1 MKILIATGGTGGH
14 IYPAV
19 AFGREAK
26 KNHQVIFI
34 GGRGGMEE
42 KIAVAEGFQF
52 LPIPVGK
59 ILRRITLKNVSN
71 MFNFTKGIFA
81 ATAAIRK
88 EKPAVIIG
96 FGGYVCAPVVI
107 AGWFTGIPV
116 TLHEQNAIPGLT
128 NKVLM
133 RFARKV
139 FASFPGTEKAFK
151 GKGVYTGN
159 PVREEIGSL
168 TKEKASQSLNIEA
181 ERSVLS
187 IIGGSQ
193 GARSMNAVV
202 FEALKKLKGGKVEV
216 LWMTGE
222 KDFSL
227 YKDKL
232 SEIGGLKPKL
242 SAFFGNIQEIYA
254 VTDLLI
260 ARAGASTISEVI
272 KCSIPSIFIPFPAA
286 ANNHQVHNARSMA
299 EKGAALMF
307 EEKDLTAEKLAD
319 EIERLL
325 FKNEGMASIKENI
338 KKIITKDSAKIML
351 EELKKAI

>member
-42 KIAVAEGFQF
+42 KIVTGEGFMF

-59 ILRRITLKNVSN
+59 ILRRFTLKNITN
-71 MFNFTKGIFA
+71 MYNFAKGIFA
-81 ATAAIRK
+81 AGSAVRK

-107 AGWFTGIPV
+107 AGWFSRVPV
-116 TLHEQNAIPGLT
+116 VLHEQNAIPGLT

-139 FASFPGTEKAFK
+139 FASFPGTEKVFK
-151 GKGVYTGN
+151 GKGLYTGN

-168 TKEKASQSLNIEA
+168 TKEAARKALNIGEG
-181 ERSVLS
+181 RSVIS

-193 GARSMNAVV
+193 GARTMNAIV
-202 FEALKKLKGGKVEV
+202 FEALKKLDRGNVEV

-222 KDFSL
+222 KDHPVYAEKLNEFSGT
-227 YKDKL
+227 KPRL
-232 SEIGGLKPKL
+232 SM
-242 SAFFGNIQEIYA
+242 FFGNMQEVYA
-254 VTDLLI
+254 ATDLLI
-260 ARAGASTISEVI
+260 ARAGATTVSEVI
-272 KCSIPSIFIPFPAA
+272 KCSVPAIFIPFPAA
-286 ANNHQVHNARSMA
+286 ANNHQVFNAKSVA

-307 EEKDLTAEKLAD
+307 EEKNLTPEKLAA
-319 EIERLL
+319 ELSRLL
-325 FKNEGMASIKENI
+325 TDKVTVEKIKDNI
-338 KKIITKDSAKIML
+338 KKIKTEDSAKIMVM
-351 EELKKAI
+351 ETEKII